1 MTAQALSSLGRYMPH
16 EAAGPRRRWVVLGLP
31 SALLAGIVVGI
42 AGPSAVVL
50 VLGAL
55 IALIVSARAPGVLFG
70 LYLLIPFYKGALQPL
85 IPFDITILLA
95 IVNGFQIGPL
105 LLDARPRQVSRLG
118 IGLWLAAGLVVLAG
132 VLYAPEQPL
141 ALGRAVNY
149 WALLIMP
156 VLPAALRVGSDDRHL
171 RHLLWTLTI
180 GGVLVV
186 LLGIA
191 QMSASTRLLVLGM
204 NTIQVGRAALL
215 VPLLGTTLLMADPR
229 RWVRIG
235 AVALMPPAFLVAI
248 ASGSRGPVFVL
259 CAMALFVTIRT
270 LVRAPAA
277 AERRLAVLGG
287 LVALTAI
294 VAAAVPGLLPDLS
307 LDRFA
312 LFFDFVGGSVS
323 GAGTT
328 GDTSSSARM
337 DLFGVALTMFQDRP
351 LLGAGTAG
359 FEALSPIYV
368 GPVAADAYP
377 HNAVLQLAAEHG
389 IIGVA
394 VFCAV
399 VVVALRRRLSPGPI
413 TASLVALSVFF
424 LLNAMLSGNI
434 VEDRMT
440 WALLL
445 LLLVIDGPELEEDR
459 RPPVPGRA
467 DVR

>member
-1 MTAQALSSLGRYMPH
+1 VTAQSASSPGRPMPH
-16 EAAGPRRRWVVLGLP
+16 EAYGPRRRWVVLAVP
-31 SALLAGIVVGI
+31 SAIIAGIVVGV
-42 AGPSAVVL
+42 AGPAAVAL
-50 VLGAL
+50 VFGAVT
-55 IALIVSARAPGVLFG
+55 ALIVSARAPGVLFG

-95 IVNGFQIGPL
+95 IVNGLQIGPL
-105 LLDARPRQVSRLG
+105 FLDARPRPVSRLG
-118 IGLWLAAGLVVLAG
+118 ICLWLAVGLLVLAG
-132 VLYAPEQPL
+132 VMYSPDQPL

-149 WALLIMP
+149 WALVVMP
-156 VLPAALRVGSDDRHL
+156 ILPAALRIGSDDRHL
-171 RHLLWTLTI
+171 GHLLWTLTI
-180 GGVLVV
+180 GGTLVV

-191 QMSASTRLLVLGM
+191 QMSASIRLLVLGM

-215 VPLLGTTLLMADPR
+215 VPLLGTTLLLADGR
-229 RWVRIG
+229 RWVRIA

-248 ASGSRGPVFVL
+248 ASGSRGPVLVL

-270 LVRAPAA
+270 LVWAPAA
-277 AERRLAVLGG
+277 GERRLAVLGG
-287 LVALTAI
+287 VVAVTAI

-323 GAGTT
+323 GASTA

-337 DLFGVALTMFQDRP
+337 DLFGLALTMFQDRP
-351 LLGAGTAG
+351 LVGAGTAG

-377 HNAVLQLAAEHG
+377 HNAVLQFAAEYG
-389 IIGVA
+389 MVGVA

-413 TASLVALSVFF
+413 TASLVALTVFF

-440 WALLL
+440 WGLLM
-445 LLLVIDGPELEEDR
+445 LLLVVSPGRLEIDGDR
-459 RPPVPGRA
+459 TAGVTSAR
-467 DVR
+467 